1 MQLDLIC
8 CSIIVVRS
16 TRDQIWSAGADRW
29 ILWFQNKRR
38 PLVCYKTR
46 HRQIPRPGGGLEPC
60 SFRQTNCESIK
71 KAFVTFHKKR
81 HTITSTLVWR
91 PQNLP
96 RPASGACNISVSASQ
111 WNMWS
116 IKGLCTLH
124 MKLQKN
130 ADMLHTHYGTTFCI
144 NCYGFFNSF
153 V

>member
-1 MQLDLIC
+1 MQLDFIC

-16 TRDQIWSAGADRW
+16 TCDQIWSAGADRW

-81 HTITSTLVWR
+81 HTITSILVWR

-96 RPASGACNISVSASQ
+96 RPASGACNISASASQ
-111 WNMWS
+111 GNSGQLKAFAHCTWNCKKMQICS
-116 IKGLCTLH
+116 I
-124 MKLQKN
+124 
-130 ADMLHTHYGTTFCI
+130 HTTVQLFCL
-144 NCYGFFNSF
+144 NCFGFFNSF